1 MAAIFTRDNDT
12 AVRLIPLAKALEQQA
27 ETSRSVVKDLG
38 QLAEA
43 ITADNGMAALAQ
55 LAEQQERMAKTMRDL
70 SDELTDQTIR
80 RRSWKRRNEMT
91 ETLKVAADELELIE
105 ETLRG
110 FVDKLERMAKTIRN
124 DRGNGNTPERLERM
138 AETLRDLYEK

>member
-1 MAAIFTRDNDT
+1 MAAIFARDNDT

-38 QLAEA
+38 QMTETI
-43 ITADNGMAALAQ
+43 ITADNSMAALAQ
-55 LAEQQERMAKTMRDL
+55 LAKQQERMAKTIRDL

-91 ETLKVAADELELIE
+91 ETLKGLAGELELIE

-124 DRGNGNTPERLERM
+124 DRGNGNTPEQLERM
-138 AETLRDLYEK
+138 AETLRDLY